1 VLSAFG
7 SSALA
12 QDTIWSNSTTPSTPD
27 SGNTTA
33 QTIGTVFQS
42 SVAGQITGLR
52 FYKAATNT
60 GTHVGG
66 LYTDTG
72 TLLGQVTFSGESAS
86 GWQQQNLTTA
96 VNISANTNYVVAYV
110 APGGHWA
117 ADVNYFNSAY
127 TNSPLT
133 AVATSSDSIG
143 NGRYNGGGS
152 SLSYPNYAYNATNYY
167 ADVVFSPSSGG
178 SVPGAPS
185 NLTAT
190 AASCSQINLSWTAST
205 GTVTGYYVYRNS
217 SQVGTTS
224 STSYSDTGLAAST
237 QYSYYVV
244 AYNSN
249 GNSGNSNTAQ
259 ATTPAC
265 ASYSIWSNSTTPSNP
280 DNGNTTAQTIGTVF
294 QSSVA
299 GQITG
304 LRFYKAATNTGTH
317 VGGLYTDTG
326 TLLGQVTFSGESA
339 SGWQQQNL
347 TSAVNISASTNYV
360 VAYLAPNG
368 HWPADVNYFNS
379 AYTNSPLTAVATSSD
394 RIGNGRYNG
403 GGSTL
408 SYPNYAYNATN
419 YYADVVFSSSSG
431 GSVPGAPSNLTA
443 TAASCSQI
451 NLSWTASTGTVTG
464 YYVYR
469 NSTKIA
475 TVSTTSYSDTG
486 LSASTEYSYY
496 VVAYNSNGNSGNS
509 NTAQATTP
517 ACGTVPGA
525 PSNLT
530 ATAASCSQINL
541 SWTASTGTVTGYY
554 VYQNS
559 TEIGSTAST
568 SYSATGLAASTEYSY
583 YVVGYNSYGSS
594 GDSNTAQATTTACS
608 SALFDEEFN
617 PPNGSSSQ
625 VGTAGLTTNDGIFQ
639 IAGPWVGS
647 GSNELEPSLA
657 EFTTADPSGLG
668 QPSTGYL
675 TLSIAPNTPLEGSE
689 IQSLTLPGY
698 GYGYYEVRMIVD
710 PMQVAGGCISFFL
723 IQAGGTEQNKTYGP
737 GEFDFEFLTNESW
750 LTSSNTGAVHLTTHP
765 SGVSVSQ
772 PLSFNPAKGYHRY
785 GFLWVSGALSFVVDG
800 TIVRTVTS
808 SDVVLPADGVW
819 IMANAWSGD
828 SSWGGGPPTATE
840 SGIYDYIEF
849 WPNATSPQTH

>member
-1 VLSAFG
+1 MRKWLTATFLMLSAFA
-7 SSALA
+7 STALA
-12 QDTIWSNSTTPSTPD
+12 QDTLWPSTAVPGTPD
-27 SGNTTA
+27 MGGDSASNLG
-33 QTIGTVFQS
+33 VRFQS
-42 SVAGQITGLR
+42 SEAGTISGIR
-52 FYKAATNT
+52 FWKDVNNT
-60 GTHVGG
+60 GTHVGT

-72 TLLGQVTFSGESAS
+72 TQLAQATFSGESAS
-86 GWQQQNLTTA
+86 GWQQVNFTA
-96 VNISANTNYVVAYV
+96 VSISANTTYV
-110 APGGHWA
+110 AAYHSINGHWSRS
-117 ADVNYFNSAY
+117 VSYFASSGY
-127 TNSPLT
+127 TNSPL
-133 AVATSSDSIG
+133 SSPE
-143 NGRYNGGGS
+143 NGTNSEYNGQR
-152 SLSYPNYAYNATNYY
+152 L
-167 ADVVFSPSSGG
+167 
-178 SVPGAPS
+178 
-185 NLTAT
+185 
-190 AASCSQINLSWTAST
+190 
-205 GTVTGYYVYRNS
+205 
-217 SQVGTTS
+217 
-224 STSYSDTGLAAST
+224 YS
-237 QYSYYVV
+237 
-244 AYNSN
+244 
-249 GNSGNSNTAQ
+249 
-259 ATTPAC
+259 
-265 ASYSIWSNSTTPSNP
+265 
-280 DNGNTTAQTIGTVF
+280 
-294 QSSVA
+294 SSVA
-299 GQITG
+299 FPG
-304 LRFYKAATNTGTH
+304 AANGY
-317 VGGLYTDTG
+317 GD
-326 TLLGQVTFSGESA
+326 
-339 SGWQQQNL
+339 
-347 TSAVNISASTNYV
+347 NYWV
-360 VAYLAPNG
+360 DIV
-368 HWPADVNYFNS
+368 FN
-379 AYTNSPLTAVATSSD
+379 P
-394 RIGNGRYNG
+394 G
-403 GGSTL
+403 
-408 SYPNYAYNATN
+408 
-419 YYADVVFSSSSG
+419 SG

-509 NTAQATTP
+509 NTAKATTP

-530 ATAASCSQINL
+530 AAAASCSQINL

-819 IMANAWSGD
+819 IMANAWSGNA
-828 SSWGGGPPTATE
+828 SWGGGPPTATE